1 MTEPTYNPNAHREL
15 EQAMRDSSNA
25 EPRQIMRTVNKDKI
39 NTIDK
44 VDGSSA
50 LKAIREEM
58 KK

>member
-1 MTEPTYNPNAHREL
+1 MTEPAYNPNAKREL
-15 EQAMRDSSNA
+15 EQVMQENSNA

-39 NTIDK
+39 NAIDK
-44 VDGSSA
+44 VDGSNA

>member
-1 MTEPTYNPNAHREL
+1 MTEPTYNPNAKREL
-15 EQAMRDSSNA
+15 EQAMRENSNA

-39 NTIDK
+39 NAIDK
-44 VDGSSA
+44 VDGLNA